1 MKLVLEFENVSKIFP
16 GDVPVNALTEISL
29 KLTEGCFA
37 ALVGASGSGKSTFLN
52 IASGLDNPTSGVVQI
67 AGTDISKFN
76 ERRLSIFR
84 REHLGFVFQAYNLFP
99 TLTAIENVEYTML
112 LRGEKSAV
120 ARQRATE
127 SLRSVGLEEKAKV
140 YPQKLSGGQQ
150 QRVAVARALASRPDI
165 IFADEPTAN
174 LDSDTAAKLIELFRD
189 LNKQYG
195 TSFLFST
202 HDRELIQSVK
212 TVINIRSGQIT
223 SIATAEAVR

>member
-1 MKLVLEFENVSKIFP
+1 
-16 GDVPVNALTEISL
+16 
-29 KLTEGCFA
+29 
-37 ALVGASGSGKSTFLN
+37 
-52 IASGLDNPTSGVVQI
+52 
-67 AGTDISKFN
+67 
-76 ERRLSIFR
+76 
-84 REHLGFVFQAYNLFP
+84 
-99 TLTAIENVEYTML
+99 